1 MVIRLPKI
9 KWNSFAVGAATS
21 LVGGSILHPVL
32 VSAARVGMGAASAVQ
47 DAWAQASVEM
57 ARVKAEAVQPK
68 DGGANMAEV
77 LAELRAMRSDLAA
90 VKTKVGIA

>member
-1 MVIRLPKI
+1 MVIRLPKV

-32 VSAARVGMGAASAVQ
+32 VSVARLGMGAVSAVQ

-57 ARVKAEAVQPK
+57 TRVKAEAAQPN
-68 DGGANMAEV
+68 DGANVSEL
-77 LAELRAMRSDLAA
+77 LAELRAMRSDIAA
-90 VKTKVGIA
+90 VKSKVGIA